1 MPKKP
6 GDVGAAWKKSN
17 NLGEYIS
24 VALDLEELLALTGG
38 VVGKVNLN
46 LYPIISDNPKAP
58 DYQVKLTTSP
68 KGAQATSPRRR
79 RTTTMIRFRSD
90 RRFYVESF

>member
-58 DYQVKLTTSP
+58 DYQVKYYPP
-68 KGAQATSPRRR
+68 KGAQ
-79 RTTTMIRFRSD
+79 TTKPAPPPDDDDDSIPF
-90 RRFYVESF
+90 